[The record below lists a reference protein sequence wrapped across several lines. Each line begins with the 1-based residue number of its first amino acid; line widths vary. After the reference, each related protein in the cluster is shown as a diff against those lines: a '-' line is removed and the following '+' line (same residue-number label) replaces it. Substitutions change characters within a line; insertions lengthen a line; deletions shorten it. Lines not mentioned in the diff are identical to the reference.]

1 MSSLSVRF
9 VAALGIFLSFV
20 LPASALDGLI
30 DEARFGGT
38 WAQPEWLDSGHPED
52 NQFGVNAELLFSP
65 LDWELRENAPDDF
78 LHALATPRIHVGG
91 MLNFDSDGTD
101 YVYAGLTW
109 HYNFTDIFF
118 AELGFGLGLNNG
130 KERAQPLPNP
140 TRAGLGSNV
149 TFRESFA
156 LGFNLTP
163 QSTLVFQVEHLSHAD
178 LFHDD
183 SNRGLSNASVRY
195 GYKF

>member
-1 MSSLSVRF
+1 MSSFVVRLA
-9 VAALGIFLSFV
+9 AALGFFACLIV
-20 LPASALDGLI
+20 PASALDGLI

-52 NQFGVNAELLFSP
+52 NQFGVNAEILFTA
-65 LDWELRENAPDDF
+65 LNWETRENAPDDF
-78 LHALATPRIHVGG
+78 LHALATPRVHIGG
-91 MLNFDSDGTD
+91 MVNFDSDGTD
-101 YVYAGLTW
+101 YIYTGLTW
-109 HYNFTDIFF
+109 QYSFTETFF

-130 KERAQPLPNP
+130 EDRARPLPNP
-140 TRAGLGSNV
+140 TRAGLGSSV

-163 QSTLVFQVEHLSHAD
+163 QSTLVVQVEHLSHAE
-178 LFHDD
+178 LFDDD
-183 SNRGLSNASVRY
+183 SNRGLSNFSVRY